1 MEKFTMVGSTAVHY
15 TDNERPGPVLV
26 LLHGYLESLEVWDE
40 FAGQLGRAGYRVV
53 TLDLPGHGISE
64 VLGETHAMTLLAEVT
79 ARLLDKLGIP
89 KATLVGHSMGGYV
102 ALAFAKEFPEKL
114 HSLVLFHSSPD
125 PDTEEKKADRRRE
138 IEIVKAGR
146 KEMLSRMLPGTRFA
160 PENRKRLAD
169 EIDALALQVMLT
181 EDEGIV
187 ALLNGMMER
196 QDMNAMLLDLRVPQ
210 LFIFGRYDEV
220 IPPEKGESIAA
231 RNPQAQVAW
240 LEHSG
245 HMGFLEEPAE
255 SLKIIEGFVPL
266 SKQNS
271 GETDAD

>member
-1 MEKFTMVGSTAVHY
+1 MEKFTMVGDTAVHY
-15 TDNERPGPVLV
+15 TDNERPGPVLL

-64 VLGETHAMTLLAEVT
+64 VLGQTHSMAMLAAVA
-79 ARLLDKLGIP
+79 ARLLDKLNIP
-89 KATLVGHSMGGYV
+89 KATLVGHSMGGYA
-102 ALAFAKEFPEKL
+102 ALAFAREFPEKVQA
-114 HSLVLFHSSPD
+114 LVLFHSSPD
-125 PDTEEKKADRRRE
+125 PDPEEKKADRRRE
-138 IEIVKAGR
+138 IEIVRAGR
-146 KEMLSRMLPGTRFA
+146 KEMLSRILPGTRFA

-187 ALLNGMMER
+187 AVLNGMMER
-196 QDMNAMLLDLRVPQ
+196 EDMNAMLHDLRAPQ
-210 LFIFGRYDEV
+210 LLIFGRHDEL
-220 IPPEKGESIAA
+220 IPPEKAENVIA

-245 HMGFLEEPAE
+245 HMGFVEEPAE
-255 SLKIIEGFVPL
+255 SLKILEAFVPIP
-266 SKQNS
+266 KIQVQ
-271 GETDAD
+271 DAD